1 MTSRSL
7 FLSFLAP
14 LLVAACSKPEEHKEL
29 RSKFQLMSMDIGFQ
43 PPCSRIIPM
52 EWSPE
57 YPVPVLV
64 NGKLHYRV
72 FFRGWEGR
80 PDTGLKTRDAE
91 GDALFSPDGKVLE
104 CSQRG
109 KRGDFIPDETKL
121 PTATREEFDARQ
133 RALYDSI
140 EEMGRLY
147 AKGMPVIDADRTR
160 VRKFASEF
168 RLLSRPGHAASY
180 RALSPE
186 FWAWV
191 DKSGGAAPAK

>member
-7 FLSFLAP
+7 FLAVLGP
-14 LLVAACSKPEEHKEL
+14 LLVAACSKPEEYKEL

-43 PPCSRIIPM
+43 APCSRTIPM

-80 PDTGLKTRDAE
+80 PDTEIKTRDAE
-91 GDALFSPDGKVLE
+91 GDALFSPEGKVLE

-109 KRGDFIPDETKL
+109 KRGDFIPKAEL

-133 RALYDSI
+133 RALYDMI

-147 AKGMPVIDADRTR
+147 AKGMPVLDADRIR
-160 VRKFASEF
+160 VKNFASEF
-168 RLLSRPGHAASY
+168 RLLSSPGHAASY

-191 DKSGGAAPAK
+191 EKNGGPAPSK

>member
-1 MTSRSL
+1 MTARSL

-14 LLVAACSKPEEHKEL
+14 LLVAACSKPPEYREL

-43 PPCSRIIPM
+43 APCSKIIPM

-64 NGKLHYRV
+64 NGILHYRV

-104 CSQRG
+104 CSQRN
-109 KRGDFIPDETKL
+109 KRGDVIPGESKL

-147 AKGMPVIDADRTR
+147 AKGLPVLDADRER
-160 VRKFASEF
+160 VRKFAFEF
-168 RLLSRPGHAASY
+168 RLLSNPGHAASH
-180 RALSPE
+180 RALSPD
-186 FWAWV
+186 FWTWV
-191 DKSGGAAPAK
+191 EKNGGAPPKK